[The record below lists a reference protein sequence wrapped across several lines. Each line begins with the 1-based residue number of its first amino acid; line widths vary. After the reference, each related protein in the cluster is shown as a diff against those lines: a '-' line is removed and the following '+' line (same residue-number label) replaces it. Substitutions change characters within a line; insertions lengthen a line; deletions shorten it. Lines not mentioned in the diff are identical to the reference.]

1 MTALCVTYASVSGV
15 LSAARSTSVAAS
27 MPPVAR
33 PMSAP
38 SLAPAV
44 STPSLARAESTPRL
58 ARVASTPRTARAA
71 SAPSLA
77 FVPSTPSLALKDP
90 DGRFV
95 DPFLA
100 AENSTAI
107 VFLFAS
113 VDCPVSNRYAPEVQ
127 RLHAAFAPKSVSF
140 WMVYPNPSDTP
151 DAVRAHLAS
160 YGYPVHALLDPGHD
174 LVKLTKVT
182 ITPEAAVFNKART
195 LVYHGRIDDK
205 FVSLGVERPSATRR
219 ELFDALTAVLNG
231 GEPVAATAPAVGC
244 FIADFVQ

>member
-1 MTALCVTYASVSGV
+1 MTALCVTYASVSGL
-15 LSAARSTSVAAS
+15 LSAVPSAQAAF
-27 MPPVAR
+27 MPRVAR
-33 PMSAP
+33 PMPAA
-38 SLAPAV
+38 SLAPTAPTAGV
-44 STPSLARAESTPRL
+44 ALAA
-58 ARVASTPRTARAA
+58 
-71 SAPSLA
+71 
-77 FVPSTPSLALKDP
+77 STPSLALKDP
-90 DGRFV
+90 DGRLV

-100 AENSTAI
+100 AENSAAI

-113 VDCPVSNRYAPEVQ
+113 VDCPVSNRYAPDVQ
-127 RLHAAFAPKSVSF
+127 RLHAAFAPKNVSF

-174 LVKLTKVT
+174 LVKVTKVT

-195 LVYHGRIDDK
+195 LVYHGRLDDR

-219 ELFDALTAVLNG
+219 DLFDALTAVLNG
-231 GEPVAATAPAVGC
+231 GEPVAPTAPAVGC